1 MDGGIECRNCDHWY
15 RICGR
20 SVEGMCRKTGA
31 KDQKIT
37 LYICSCEHAVEVQ
50 SSVGGFKI

>member
-37 LYICSCEHAVEVQ
+37 LYICSCEHAVEAQ
-50 SSVGGFKI
+50 SSVGGLKI